1 MAGIAVSIATPQGAR
16 FLASSSAREAALKA
30 ESVIATI
37 AWTSLPVSVS
47 VECANP
53 DMADRLMNY
62 LADVQ
67 MERLLAEVAWAY
79 PGHASNPTGS
89 VKEALSP
96 TSASEVFA
104 TPTMRRWVSA
114 R

>member
-1 MAGIAVSIATPQGAR
+1 MASIAILIDTPQGVR
-16 FLASSSAREAALKA
+16 LLAASSAREAALKA

-37 AWTSLPVSVS
+37 AQTALPVTVA

-67 MERLLAEVAWAY
+67 MERLLAEAA
-79 PGHASNPTGS
+79 
-89 VKEALSP
+89 
-96 TSASEVFA
+96 
-104 TPTMRRWVSA
+104 
-114 R
+114 